1 MPDSAILCGA
11 AKATLNARPGQWLGG
26 FAWRG
31 SPAEEV
37 LDPPTV
43 RALVLR
49 HEAEWVALACL
60 DLFGLNLLPARNLRQ
75 RVAQELGCPEDAVC
89 IVCTRVSSAPASMR
103 IRGMGDRTDPAWM
116 KHVED
121 RTAQCFREAAAGLKP
136 VTLLQGSQDEQGASM
151 AVSRLV
157 GSEGPVATLSWAT
170 GVAPVLGASN
180 NAISA
185 DYVGFV
191 NRSVERWGGVSLHL
205 PGPWSPGFDLSK
217 LPFEPRRDGSH
228 EEAAETG
235 NALTERL
242 AKIQLRPADKARCK
256 ARGGGISLPVA
267 DLPDCRSLDE
277 IESRLEE
284 VSAAGQREPHRA
296 AQWQCLAQ
304 ATAEWIRE
312 ARRLSGRQGL
322 DSIDVPLW
330 RALIGGQELFAVPFE
345 VDLPTMRSFFPAL
358 VVGCANG
365 GLGPLPS
372 RRSSS
377 GSLEQTDLPPHVLY
391 PDLHAPLHH
400 LAGPLLS
407 YARESLVI

>member
-49 HEAEWVALACL
+49 HEEEWVALACL

-116 KHVED
+116 RHVED
-121 RTAQCFREAAAGLKP
+121 RTAQCFREAAAGLKR

-191 NRSVERWGGVSLHL
+191 NQELERWGGVSLHL
-205 PGPWSPGFDLSK
+205 PGPSRHGFRDDG
-217 LPFEPRRDGSH
+217 LPSGPPKDGSP
-228 EEAAETG
+228 EEASRIGRELAESLAGVELRQAET
-235 NALTERL
+235 
-242 AKIQLRPADKARCK
+242 PCCK
-256 ARGGGISLPVA
+256 ARGGGISLPVL
-267 DLPDCRSLDE
+267 DLPDPHSLEE
-277 IESRLEE
+277 IERRLSKVKENGLRGSQGALLWE
-284 VSAAGQREPHRA
+284 
-296 AQWQCLAQ
+296 CLAQ

-312 ARRLSGRQGL
+312 ARRLHGRQGL

-345 VDLPTMRSFFPAL
+345 VDLPAMRSFSPAL

-365 GLGPLPS
+365 ALGPLP
-372 RRSSS
+372 RPRSSS
-377 GSLEQTDLPPHVLY
+377 GSLAETDLPPHVLY